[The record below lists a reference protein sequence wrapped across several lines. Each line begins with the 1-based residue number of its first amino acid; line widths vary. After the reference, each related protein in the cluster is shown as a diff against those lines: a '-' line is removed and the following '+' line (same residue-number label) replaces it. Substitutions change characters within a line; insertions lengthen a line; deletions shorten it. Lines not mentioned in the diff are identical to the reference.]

1 MQPSSQQ
8 LQTCPTCGAALE
20 ETFGG
25 GGGCMSCL
33 LRAGIGSE
41 EEEVKRDSTP
51 DALGDSKRFGIYEID
66 CHADGSLCELGRGA
80 MGVTYRATD
89 TSLQRKVALKIIK
102 TDIAERSADAR
113 ERFVREA
120 RAAAALRHKHI
131 ATVYQFGM
139 RLETGQY
146 FYAMELIE
154 GETLDERV
162 HRAGP
167 LDARTTIGI
176 AEQVTSALAA
186 AEKHGLVHRDLK
198 PANLMLV
205 SPDGET
211 SNNKKLQV
219 KIIDFGLA
227 KAIHTQTDPK
237 SLTHERFVGTPAFA
251 SPEQFTNA
259 PVDVRSD
266 IYSLGVTL
274 WFSLTGQMPF
284 SGRTVEE
291 IRDARRSKPLAV
303 EQLKAARVPRR
314 LVALLMSMLAIEP
327 AARPAG
333 ARELN
338 TKLQKIRASITDR
351 RRRIRQLPDSFE
363 TLLALGHYQ
372 YWVLRDYGLAKSTFA
387 LVSKMLPDSSEVP
400 KALGLIARRE
410 GHWDQSVAYFEQA
423 LALDPCNLE
432 LLVEAAGTYTMLR
445 QFPAALKLHDRT
457 LDIIPNDPD
466 VMASQAGIYQA
477 QGNLQEAAKLLSE
490 VNAQTSFTTL
500 TTKITQLRLE
510 RNLGEAI
517 RLLQAQLRFASEM
530 DNVVTQLHLV
540 CTQHLN
546 DDTAGAKV
554 SAAQARNMLEP
565 LCKNQPDNAPFV
577 AMLSVPNAVLG
588 KKESALKEA
597 ERAIM
602 LLPSIKD
609 RVYGPACEENLALIQ
624 TMVGE
629 KSRAISTL
637 TRLLQTPYSSWF
649 YGRLPV
655 TPALLRLD
663 PIWDPLR
670 ADPAFQKLCEET
682 QP

>member
-1 MQPSSQQ
+1 
-8 LQTCPTCGAALE
+8 
-20 ETFGG
+20 
-25 GGGCMSCL
+25 MSCL

-41 EEEVKRDSTP
+41 EEVAQDSTP
-51 DALGDSKRFGIYEID
+51 DALENGARFGAYEID

-102 TDIAERSADAR
+102 IDIAERSADAR
-113 ERFVREA
+113 ERFMREA
-120 RAAAALRHKHI
+120 RAAASLRHENI
-131 ATVYQFGM
+131 ATIHQFGM

-146 FYAMELIE
+146 FYAMELLE
-154 GETLDERV
+154 GETLEDRV
-162 HRAGP
+162 RRAGP
-167 LDARTTIGI
+167 LDARTTIKIGQ
-176 AEQVTSALAA
+176 QVASALAT

-198 PANLMLV
+198 PSNLMLI

-211 SNNKKLQV
+211 ADVRSNDKKLLV

-227 KAIHTQTDPK
+227 KAIHAQTDPR
-237 SLTHERFVGTPAFA
+237 SLTHDRFVGTPAFA

-266 IYSLGVTL
+266 IYSLGATL
-274 WFSLTGQMPF
+274 WFLLTCHMPF
-284 SGRTVEE
+284 SGRTVQE
-291 IRDARRSKPLAV
+291 IRDARRLKPLPV
-303 EQLKAARVPRR
+303 EQLKAAHVPPRF
-314 LVALLMSMLAIEP
+314 VALLLSMLAIEP

-338 TKLQKIRASITDR
+338 TKLQKILASITDR

-387 LVSKMLPDSSEVP
+387 LVSKMLPGSSEVP

-466 VMASQAGIYQA
+466 VMASQASIYQA
-477 QGNLQEAAKLLSE
+477 HGNLQEAAKLLSE

-517 RLLQAQLRFASEM
+517 RLLQARQAQLRFASEI

-554 SAAQARNMLEP
+554 SAAQARYMLEP

-602 LLPSIKD
+602 LLPNIKD

-670 ADPAFQKLCEET
+670 SDPAFQKLCEEK